1 MAKGYWIACY
11 RSVSDPAKLAEY
23 AKLGGPALI
32 AAGGKVLARGGT
44 AKVFEAGIE
53 QRTVVLEFESVEKAI
68 AAYDSEGY
76 RAARAILGNAAER
89 DLRIVEGIN

>member
-11 RSVSDPAKLAEY
+11 RSVSDPAALAEY

-32 AAGGKVLARGGT
+32 AAGGKVIARGGT

-53 QRTVVLEFESVEKAI
+53 QRTVILEFGKRRESHR
-68 AAYDSEGY
+68 S
-76 RAARAILGNAAER
+76 L
-89 DLRIVEGIN
+89 